1 MNVVRSA
8 GGGGPGNNYKFENE
22 NATIIPTVRRPTCSI
37 AELMRKTNFSK
48 EEIRHLYRRFK
59 QDCPSGEVSKTHFT
73 TIFSTLFPG
82 GGMFFFLYINEC
94 NPYSTIEC
102 FRYSTF
108 VFRNI
113 DRTNLGYIRFEDLI
127 ATLSI
132 LIHGSVKDRLSWIF
146 DLYDLNKDGM
156 LTKSELSQIV
166 ASIFQL
172 MVPVGKLNF
181 TSIAIAIEERTDHL
195 FQNWDRSRTGFINKE
210 DFLQYC
216 LQKGNLN
223 RINHCTRLPNV

>member
-82 GGMFFFLYINEC
+82 G
-94 NPYSTIEC
+94 EC

>member
-82 GGMFFFLYINEC
+82 G
-94 NPYSTIEC
+94 EC

-132 LIHGSVKDRLSWIF
+132 LIHGSVEDRLSWIF

-195 FQNWDRSRTGFINKE
+195 FRNWDRSRTGFINKE

-216 LQKGNLN
+216 LQDEMIQRSIDVLHTNIYL
-223 RINHCTRLPNV
+223 

>member
-82 GGMFFFLYINEC
+82 G
-94 NPYSTIEC
+94 EC

-132 LIHGSVKDRLSWIF
+132 LIHGSVEDRLSWIF

-216 LQKGNLN
+216 LQDEMIQRSIDVLHTNIYL
-223 RINHCTRLPNV
+223 

>member
-1 MNVVRSA
+1 MLQA
-8 GGGGPGNNYKFENE
+8 FEASIQTLNKARRLNQSIKKCAK

-82 GGMFFFLYINEC
+82 G
-94 NPYSTIEC
+94 EC

-132 LIHGSVKDRLSWIF
+132 LIHGSVEDRLSWIF

-216 LQKGNLN
+216 LQDEMIQRSIDVLHTNIYL
-223 RINHCTRLPNV
+223 